1 MFKIQ
6 IGGQAIAQHQM
17 TKEVAKPQAR
27 EILKERMAGAVDIGT
42 EERGYV
48 QKSYFKYPQ
57 DNIKVAKTYK
67 ISYEKTLPETLSPE
81 VQNKMW
87 IRAKQLKDKF
97 TVGMLSREELHPVKG
112 FLDNGTTKWVVDEGK
127 LRDNRSIEREMK
139 WQKYNDADVR
149 EFKNIMRHLNPDDS
163 NAGDVE
169 KFRPHHNKIKN
180 V

>member
-6 IGGQAIAQHQM
+6 MGSNAIIQHQM

-27 EILKERMAGAVDIGT
+27 EVLKERMAGAVDIEG

-48 QKSYFKYPQ
+48 KKSYFKYPQ

-67 ISYEKTLPETLSPE
+67 ASYEKTLPEKLSPE
-81 VQNKMW
+81 AENKMW

-112 FLDNGTTKWVVDEGK
+112 FLENGTTKWVVDEGK
-127 LRDNRSIEREMK
+127 LRDNRSVERETK
-139 WQKYNDADVR
+139 WQKYNDSDVR
-149 EFKNIMRHLNPDDS
+149 EFKNIMRHLNPDDP

-169 KFRPHHNKIKN
+169 KFRPKKDKVKN